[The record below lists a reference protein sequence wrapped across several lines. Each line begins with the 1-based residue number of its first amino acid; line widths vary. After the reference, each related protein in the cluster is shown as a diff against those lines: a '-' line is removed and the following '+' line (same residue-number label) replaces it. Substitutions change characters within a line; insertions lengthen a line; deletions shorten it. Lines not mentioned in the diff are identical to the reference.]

1 MIDTPSNRNAMGAEN
16 ADKWVKPES
25 LAEVI
30 CFLASEAA
38 KDMRGAAIPVYGSI

>member
-1 MIDTPSNRNAMGAEN
+1 MGDQH

-25 LAEVI
+25 IAELI

-38 KDMRGAAIPVYGSI
+38 KDIRGAVIPIYGNV

>member
-1 MIDTPSNRNAMGAEN
+1 MGEQE

-25 LAEVI
+25 LAQVI

-38 KDMRGAAIPVYGSI
+38 KDIRGAAVPVYGSI